1 MSKVKIRYQ
10 KVSDA
15 KRFYEILKNPNFAF
29 LRTKV
34 KSVADE
40 IRFLRQNAKKRKDN
54 IEYNFT
60 ILYNDFI
67 VGGCGIKIN
76 QHRKFIGEIGYFID
90 EKYWGNGIASKA
102 VRELEKI
109 GFGKL
114 KLKRI
119 EIIMETKHKAS
130 EKVAIKC
137 KYKKEG
143 ITRKAIENSGEYFDA
158 YLYAKTKK

>member
-15 KRFYEILKNPNFAF
+15 KRFYEILKNPNFVF

-40 IRFLRQNAKKRKDN
+40 IKFLRQNAKKRKEN
-54 IEYNFT
+54 IEYNFA
-60 ILYNDFI
+60 ILYNGFI

-90 EKYWGNGIASKA
+90 EKY
-102 VRELEKI
+102 
-109 GFGKL
+109 
-114 KLKRI
+114 
-119 EIIMETKHKAS
+119 
-130 EKVAIKC
+130 
-137 KYKKEG
+137 
-143 ITRKAIENSGEYFDA
+143 
-158 YLYAKTKK
+158 